1 MKIKLLLPLLLS
13 FSLTAHASPGD
24 DIWIKIKELYAA
36 VATAHQGIEQLDNR
50 VNSVQETTKNLQ
62 IQINNIPHGKQGER
76 GLQGEK
82 GERGERGIQGER
94 GLPGISGPQ
103 GKKGEAGVYTAGEGI
118 SIEGDVIK
126 VSKQTHQIGEDY
138 RGGIVF
144 YVDES
149 GQHGLIAS
157 KIDVNEQGIQWRNGA
172 AGNKVTNARGDGI
185 GAGETNTRLIIAQQ
199 TIDNQ
204 NGLFAALLASNFQV
218 LGDGITPCK
227 TPIAAGDVC
236 YGGWYLPSAFEL
248 QLLHKNLHQNNL
260 SSFAPEFYWS
270 STEASVANAWLINFS
285 SGAISSSS
293 KSNTIG
299 RVRAISRF

>member
-13 FSLTAHASPGD
+13 FSFIAHASPGD
-24 DIWIKIKELYAA
+24 DIWIDINKLYAG
-36 VATAHQGIEQLDNR
+36 VAAAHKGIKRLENAI
-50 VNSVQETTKNLQ
+50 NSLQDLTKNLQ
-62 IQINNIPHGKQGER
+62 VQINNIPQGKQGER
-76 GLQGEK
+76 GLQGVKGEK
-82 GERGERGIQGER
+82 GE
-94 GLPGISGPQ
+94 PGI
-103 GKKGEAGVYTAGEGI
+103 YTAGEGI
-118 SIEGDVIK
+118 TIEGDVIK
-126 VSKQTHQIGEDY
+126 VTKQTHQIGEEY
-138 RGGIVF
+138 RGGLVF

-157 KIDVNEQGIQWRNGA
+157 KIDVNEEGIQWRNGA

-204 NGLFAALLASNFQV
+204 NGFFAALLAANFQV
-218 LGDGITPCK
+218 LDDGKTPCK
-227 TPIAAGDVC
+227 TPIASGSFC

-260 SSFAPEFYWS
+260 SCFAPEFYWS
-270 STEASVANAWLINFS
+270 STEASVSNAWLINFS
-285 SGAISSSS
+285 SGEISASS

>member
-1 MKIKLLLPLLLS
+1 MKIKSLLLLFLF
-13 FSLTAHASPGD
+13 FSIPAHASPGD
-24 DIWIKIKELYAA
+24 DIWDHIKELRA
-36 VATAHQGIEQLDNR
+36 GISSTNASIQQLWN
-50 VNSVQETTKNLQ
+50 NLGSFQTSIKNLQ
-62 IQINNIPHGKQGER
+62 IQISNIPQGKQGEH

-82 GERGERGIQGER
+82 GERGERGIQGEKGLR
-94 GLPGISGPQ
+94 GERGFQGEKGDPGIYA
-103 GKKGEAGVYTAGEGI
+103 AGDGI
-118 SIEGDVIK
+118 TIEGDVIK
-126 VSKQTHQIGEDY
+126 VTKQTHQLGEEY
-138 RGGIVF
+138 RGGLVF
-144 YVDES
+144 YMDES

-218 LGDGITPCK
+218 LDDGVTPCK
-227 TPIAAGDVC
+227 TPIAAGRVC

-270 STEASVANAWLINFS
+270 STEAGVASAWLINFS
-285 SGAISSSS
+285 SGEISASS